1 MSSRELQAI
10 FDRFQETLEIDVENV
25 STRRSTLTM
34 PLLDSSDVKLIFE
47 SALEL
52 IKKSGPL
59 VKIQSPCII
68 IGDLHGHFL
77 EIVRYI
83 QKFGLPIDKT
93 FVFLGDIIDRGE
105 FSIETISFIFL
116 LKCLYPNN
124 VVIIRGNH
132 EFHSIFTH
140 CGFFNDILSHP
151 IEHLAFTIL
160 SRTLSF
166 LPLAG
171 LIDSKFLCMHGGIGP
186 NISLDSI
193 AKIELPAETFEDPII
208 NCLVWSDP
216 DQIIS
221 GFKKSPRGQGV
232 LFGEDVLTEFLK
244 SNNLQ
249 AIIRA
254 HEVQYDGVATLFDG
268 KVYSVYSASNY
279 CGNVDNFGGC
289 LSINPSG
296 EVTIDKFPPLQYYR
310 RCFTIF
316 KKKKISQS
324 KTFTN
329 MPTFNKR
336 SSSPTSEF
344 LRNYVSTQ
352 QNKDTTNAPHIPK
365 PNTIK
370 GADIP
375 CFVLKRSGT
384 SSKTVTIKDIRR
396 DDPGT
401 SIKKRKEKL
410 LAKLCIV

>member
-1 MSSRELQAI
+1 MSSREILAI
-10 FDRFQETLEIDVENV
+10 FDRFQETLEIDVDNV

-47 SALEL
+47 TALDL
-52 IKKSGPL
+52 VKKTGPL
-59 VKIQSPCII
+59 AKIQSPCVI

-77 EIVRYI
+77 ELIRFI
-83 QKFGLPIDKT
+83 QKFGLPIEKT

-116 LKCLYPNN
+116 LKCIYPNN

-140 CGFFNDILSHP
+140 NGFFNDILSHP
-151 IEHLAFTIL
+151 IEHIAFTML
-160 SRTLSF
+160 ARTLSF

-171 LIDSKFLCMHGGIGP
+171 VIDNKYFCVHGGIGP
-186 NISLDSI
+186 NVSLESIS
-193 AKIELPAETFEDPII
+193 KIELPAETFDDPII

-216 DQIIS
+216 DQAIS

-232 LFGEDVLTEFLK
+232 LFGEDLLTEFLK
-244 SNNLQ
+244 ENNLQ
-249 AIIRA
+249 LIIRA
-254 HEVQYDGVATLFDG
+254 HEVQYEGVAVLFGG

-279 CGNVDNFGGC
+279 CGNVENYGGC
-289 LSINPSG
+289 LSISTTG
-296 EVTIDKFPPLQYYR
+296 DITIDKFPPLQYYR

-344 LRNYVSTQ
+344 LRNYVQTQ
-352 QNKDTTNAPHIPK
+352 QNKDTSYAHIPK
-365 PNTIK
+365 PTTVK

-375 CFVLKRSGT
+375 CFVLKRSQT
-384 SSKTVTIKDIRR
+384 NKQVTLKEIRK